1 MAFALGPSNRTV
13 HETARYPMIRHM
25 YVLARGDHLQRLR
38 LISGL
43 VLFTFAA
50 THFLNH
56 ALGLVS
62 LDAMQA
68 MQAWRKVVTRSW
80 IGSGVLLAAFLTHIL
95 LALYK
100 ISRRLTWRL
109 PPWEAAQIVSG
120 LSVPLLLI
128 MHVVYNRGAASLAGT
143 DDTYTYEL
151 GNIWPGLA
159 WEHSLLLLVVWVHG
173 CIGMHYWLSL
183 ARWYG
188 RVRPVL
194 FALAVALPVSAL
206 AGFTVAGR
214 EVAGQLEAP
223 GAREKLQAIAHAPDA
238 AALARLDTLH
248 DRLRLTFLSLLA
260 FALMVP
266 LIRTVRRATGAK
278 VEITY
283 RGGPVVRVPP
293 GPTLLEISRMNDVP
307 HTSVCGGRARCS
319 TCRVGVESGLADL
332 MPPTGA
338 EAKTLASIMA
348 PPHVRLACQIR
359 PHRAITVTR
368 LVAPPRDSA
377 PGGRLAG
384 HPQGSERSLAVLF
397 LDTRGFTRIS
407 ENRLPYDVVFIL
419 NRLFAGVGE
428 AIERH
433 NGAIDKY
440 LGDGLMAIFGGR
452 DGEAA
457 GCRQALR
464 AARDID
470 LGLDGLNR
478 EIAGEIGMPLRIGMG
493 IDVGPLVVGQIGHA
507 GTASVTVIGT
517 TVNAAS
523 RLEAL
528 TKEKG
533 CQLIVAAEV
542 LTLAGLG
549 LDAFPREEVAIRGL
563 SAARSVALIA
573 RARDLPD
580 IAEPAPQQQ
589 AD

>member
-1 MAFALGPSNRTV
+1 
-13 HETARYPMIRHM
+13 MIRHM
-25 YVLARGDHLQRLR
+25 HVLARGDLLQRLR

-80 IGSGVLLAAFLTHIL
+80 VGSGVLLAAFLTHIL

-100 ISRRLTWRL
+100 LSRRLTWKL
-109 PPWEAAQIVSG
+109 PLWEAAQIVTG
-120 LSVPLLLI
+120 LCIPLFLI
-128 MHVVYNRGAASLAGT
+128 THVVYNRGAATLADT
-143 DDTYTYEL
+143 DDTYAYEL

-159 WEHSLLLLVVWVHG
+159 WEHAGLLLTVWVHG

-183 ARWYG
+183 ASWYR

-214 EVAGQLEAP
+214 QVAAQIEAP
-223 GAREKLQAIAHAPDA
+223 GAWEKLQAAARAPDA
-238 AALARLDTLH
+238 AATARLATLH
-248 DRLRLTFLSLLA
+248 DRLRLTFLALLGL
-260 FALMVP
+260 ALLVP
-266 LIRTVRRATGAK
+266 LIRSVRRAAGAK

-283 RGGPVVRVPP
+283 RGGPVVRVPL
-293 GPTLLEISRMNDVP
+293 GPTLLEISRMRDVP
-307 HTSVCGGRARCS
+307 HASVCGGRARCS
-319 TCRVGVESGLADL
+319 TCRVGVDSGLADL
-332 MPPTGA
+332 LPPGSA
-338 EAKTLASIMA
+338 EAMTLASIMA

-359 PHRAITVTR
+359 PHQAITVTR
-368 LVAPPRDSA
+368 LVAPPASVALR
-377 PGGRLAG
+377 GRPAG
-384 HPQGSERSLAVLF
+384 HPQGIERNLAVLF

-407 ENRLPYDVVFIL
+407 ETRLPYDVVFIL
-419 NRLFAGVGE
+419 NRLFAEVGE

-470 LGLDGLNR
+470 LGLDSLNR
-478 EIAGEIGMPLRIGMG
+478 EIAGEIGAPLRIGMG

-507 GTASVTVIGT
+507 GTASVTVIGN

-533 CQLIVAAEV
+533 CQLIVATEV
-542 LTLAGLG
+542 LAYAGLR
-549 LDAFPREEVAIRGL
+549 LDAFPSEDVAIRGL
-563 SAARSVALIA
+563 SAPRSVALIG

-580 IAEPAPQQQ
+580 IPEPQSQLEDRLPSP
-589 AD
+589 